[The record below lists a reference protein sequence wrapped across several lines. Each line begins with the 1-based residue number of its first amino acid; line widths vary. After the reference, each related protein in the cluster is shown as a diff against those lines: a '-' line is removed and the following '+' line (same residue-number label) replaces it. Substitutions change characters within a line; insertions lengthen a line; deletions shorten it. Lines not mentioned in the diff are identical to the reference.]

1 MNLLTHLH
9 PAIVHFPISLL
20 VIASSAGLIYLF
32 VWSRAELRG
41 VTWASTLLGWVACA
55 VAVLSGLLAQAGLPP
70 DAPYRS
76 VLNWHIGAGLG
87 ALAVYGLLIYQA
99 WIDRSARA
107 RRARLRAGMPEMRD
121 YLDAPGRARAMTAA
135 WLVLGLVFV
144 FFSGWNGGELV
155 YQWGVNV
162 VR

>member
-9 PAIVHFPISLL
+9 PAIVHFPIALL
-20 VIASSAGLIYLF
+20 VIASAAGLSYLF
-32 VWSRAELRG
+32 VWPRAELRLI
-41 VTWASTLLGWVACA
+41 TWASVLPGWVACA
-55 VAVLSGLLAQAGLPP
+55 VAVMSGLLAQAGLPP

-87 ALAVYGLLIYQA
+87 ALAVYGLLLYQA

-107 RRARLRAGMPEMRD
+107 RRERARAGMPAARD
-121 YLDAPGRARAMTAA
+121 YLDAPGRAHILTAA
-135 WLVLGLVFV
+135 LLVLGVVLVF
-144 FFSGWNGGELV
+144 FTGWNGGELV

-162 VR
+162 AR